1 MIVVVACEVGHGI
14 ISIVVRESQRILLVR
29 FSGNRVCGGLAVV
42 SSSEQNTR
50 PGVDGTS
57 VLLCS

>member
-42 SSSEQNTR
+42 SSC
-50 PGVDGTS
+50 GVDGTS